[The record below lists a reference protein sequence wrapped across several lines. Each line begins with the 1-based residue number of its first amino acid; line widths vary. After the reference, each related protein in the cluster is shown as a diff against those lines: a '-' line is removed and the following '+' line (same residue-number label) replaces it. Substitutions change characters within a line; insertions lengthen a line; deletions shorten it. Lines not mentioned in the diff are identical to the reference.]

1 MAKYV
6 FSAFA
11 DEAGKSL
18 DEQIAAL
25 IRNDIGCIEVRM
37 IDGKGIL
44 TFSEEELHAIRA
56 KLDAAGIKVSSIGSP
71 IGKYN
76 IHEDFETHLKDF
88 RYCLKVAKIL
98 GAPRIRI
105 FSFYVK
111 QDELK
116 ECRDEVLRRMN
127 VMLAEAKEAGLTL
140 CHENEAL
147 IYGQMPAEVKDVL
160 TSIPE
165 LRGIFDAANY
175 IMNDG
180 DVMEGFRVTLPSLE
194 YIHIKDASYAEKIIL
209 PAGEGD
215 GHLGE
220 ILSET
225 DKARDGIVYLTLEP
239 HLRIFDGFVAI
250 DKHTLKG
257 KYTFANSTESFD
269 CAVRS
274 LEKVLTSI
282 GFEKG
287 DNREWTRK

>member
-1 MAKYV
+1 MAKFV
-6 FSAFA
+6 LSAFA

-37 IDGKGIL
+37 IDGKNIL

-71 IGKYN
+71 IGKYD
-76 IHEDFETHLKDF
+76 IHADFETHLKDF
-88 RYCLKVAKIL
+88 RHCMKVAKIL
-98 GAPRIRI
+98 GASLIRI

-111 QDELK
+111 QDELAA
-116 ECRDEVLRRMN
+116 CRDEVLRRLRF
-127 VMLAEAKEAGLTL
+127 MLEEAKAEGLTL
-140 CHENEAL
+140 CHENESL
-147 IYGQMPAEVKDVL
+147 IYGQMPAEVKDLL
-160 TSIPE
+160 TAIPE
-165 LRGIFDAANY
+165 MRGIFDAANY
-175 IMNDG
+175 IMNDA
-180 DVMEGFRVTLPSLE
+180 DVMEGFENTLPSLE

-215 GHLGE
+215 GRWAE
-220 ILSET
+220 ILSAA
-225 DKARDGIVYLTLEP
+225 DSAREGVVYLTLEP

-257 KYTFANSTESFD
+257 KYTFANATESFD
-269 CAVRS
+269 CAVHS

-282 GFEKG
+282 GFKKG
-287 DNREWTRK
+287 DNREWTR

>member
-25 IRNDIGCIEVRM
+25 VRNDIGCIEVRM
-37 IDGKGIL
+37 IDGKNIL

-71 IGKYN
+71 IGKYD
-76 IHEDFETHLKDF
+76 IHADFETHLKDF

-111 QDELK
+111 QDELAA
-116 ECRDEVLRRMN
+116 CRDEVLRRLT
-127 VMLAEAKEAGLTL
+127 VMLEEAKEAGLTL
-140 CHENEAL
+140 CHENESL
-147 IYGQMPAEVKDVL
+147 IYGQMPAEAKDVL
-160 TSIPE
+160 TALPE
-165 LRGIFDAANY
+165 MRGIFDAANY
-175 IMNDG
+175 IMNDA
-180 DVMEGFRVTLPSLE
+180 DVMEGFAATLPSLE
-194 YIHIKDASYAEKIIL
+194 YIHIKDASYEEKAIL

-215 GHLGE
+215 GRLAE
-220 ILSET
+220 ILGIT
-225 DKARDGIVYLTLEP
+225 DGEREGVVYLTLEP
-239 HLRIFDGFVAI
+239 HLRIFDGFIAI

-257 KYTFANSTESFD
+257 KYTFANATESFD
-269 CAVRS
+269 CAVKS

-282 GFEKG
+282 GFKKG
-287 DNREWTRK
+287 DNREWTR

>member
-11 DEAGKSL
+11 DEAGKSIE
-18 DEQIAAL
+18 EQIAAL
-25 IRNDIGCIEVRM
+25 VRNDIGCIEVRM
-37 IDGKGIL
+37 IDGKNIL

-56 KLDAAGIKVSSIGSP
+56 KFDAAGIKVSSIGSP
-71 IGKYN
+71 IGKYD
-76 IHEDFETHLKDF
+76 IHADFEPHLEEF
-88 RYCLKVAKIL
+88 RYCMKVAKIL

-111 QDELK
+111 QDELAA
-116 ECRDEVLRRMN
+116 CRDEVIRRLS
-127 VMLAEAKEAGLTL
+127 VMLEEAKAEGLTL

-160 TSIPE
+160 TSLPE
-165 LRGIFDAANY
+165 MRGIFDAANY

-180 DVMEGFRVTLPSLE
+180 DVKEGFRVTLPSLE

-215 GHLGE
+215 GCLADV
-220 ILSET
+220 LTET
-225 DKARDGIVYLTLEP
+225 DSARDGVVYLTLEP
-239 HLRIFDGFVAI
+239 HLRLFDGFISI

-269 CAVRS
+269 CAVSS

-282 GFEKG
+282 GFKKG
-287 DNREWTRK
+287 DNREWKK